1 MAKKDPPAG
10 GPFSFG
16 FWLLRPLRAENL
28 PLPEEFL
35 LLVHKAAHM
44 EPVAHPVVH
53 LDRQRQPGPPRCGIL
68 PAGDS
73 LPAGPHID
81 TGRKT

>member
-1 MAKKDPPAG
+1 
-10 GPFSFG
+10 
-16 FWLLRPLRAENL
+16 
-28 PLPEEFL
+28 
-35 LLVHKAAHM
+35 M